1 MSVRIMSSI
10 FRANFDKII
19 VNISKVKD
27 YDRTVKASTA
37 KFILI
42 ALADCAN
49 DEGRSAYPST
59 KSLAM
64 KTNISTRAV
73 MYALK
78 ALEDVGIIHREGTSK
93 YGTIDYSINIKAIE
107 NLEWDLEATRSYD
120 DPHIRVEGYA
130 SDTPMQVIHVTSAS
144 DTENSVSLADNTS
157 LKPSINTR
165 AKFSKEE
172 HKSQTLKSL
181 EIFYQKQKEGQA
193 DFAWL
198 DEGLVGLARAFVGA
212 VGDQYIPTKS
222 ERSHWRKVLL
232 EWQQI
237 GITDDIITATV
248 QKMKTQGLNIVGV
261 QSITGMARSTMS
273 ISDLPP
279 VFHAD
284 LGGLTEQE
292 WYAKNYHK

>member
-1 MSVRIMSSI
+1 MSKQPFNPKSTVFLNLMLDEIMPAVSANAWKVLCLCMRKTQGWRDASSPTGRKI
-10 FRANFDKII
+10 EDVISLSQFVKYCGFTEHTAISAINECISKGYLLRKQIGQSFSYWLNVNYEIDTSANFAEDIQPSSAIIAEVTSANFADTNNNLINNKEHSASSKNELARAKLSKDKH
-19 VNISKVKD
+19 
-27 YDRTVKASTA
+27 
-37 KFILI
+37 L
-42 ALADCAN
+42 
-49 DEGRSAYPST
+49 EG
-59 KSLAM
+59 
-64 KTNISTRAV
+64 TR
-73 MYALK
+73 K
-78 ALEDVGIIHREGTSK
+78 ALENYYQRQ
-93 YGTIDYSINIKAIE
+93 E
-107 NLEWDLEATRSYD
+107 N
-120 DPHIRVEGYA
+120 
-130 SDTPMQVIHVTSAS
+130 
-144 DTENSVSLADNTS
+144 
-157 LKPSINTR
+157 
-165 AKFSKEE
+165 
-172 HKSQTLKSL
+172 
-181 EIFYQKQKEGQA
+181 GQA